1 MPKLADRVKET
12 TTTTGTGAISLGGAA
27 VGYRAFSAAFA
38 TGDTVYYCIEGGAE
52 WEVGI
57 GTLTSGSPWTLA
69 RTSILASSNAGAAVS
84 FSAGDKSVFCT
95 ASAVSFP
102 LTAPSIATL
111 GDIGSQSAGTAEAW
125 FSNGG
130 NLARFIAVVSETYG
144 AGQMAANPLAMTA
157 IANSITAM
165 GVVVESS
172 TAMDAIF
179 NASAAMVAV
188 EAVLAAV
195 VAIAAKSE
203 TLLGACQS
211 LYADLSKWVG
221 YFNWT
226 ARTLPSSSNWQS
238 VTYGNGVFVA
248 VSSTAGMIAATSPD
262 GITWTARTLPTSATW
277 YSVTYGNGRFVAT
290 ASGPTTAAAT
300 SPNGITWTTRT
311 LPSSRNWISV
321 AYGKGLFITIASS
334 LTYAA
339 TSPDG
344 ITWTARTLPSSSSW
358 KAVGYGNGI
367 FVAVAANGAA
377 AMSTL

>member
-12 TTTTGTGAISLGGAA
+12 STTTGTGAVSLGGAS
-27 VGYRAFSAAFA
+27 VGYRAFSAAFVS
-38 TGDTVYYCIEGGAE
+38 TDQVYYCIEGGAE

-57 GTLTSGSPWTLA
+57 GTLASGSPWTLA
-69 RTSILASSNAGAAVS
+69 RTAVMASSNAGALVN

-102 LTAPSIATL
+102 LTSPTIATL
-111 GDIGSQSAGTAEAW
+111 GDIGSQNAGSAEAW
-125 FSNGG
+125 FANGG
-130 NLARFIAVVSETYG
+130 NLARFIAVESETYG
-144 AGQMAANPLAMTA
+144 AGQMAANPLVMTA
-157 IANSITAM
+157 ISNSVTAM
-165 GVVVESS
+165 GVVVESN
-172 TAMDAIF
+172 TAMDAIT
-179 NASAAMVAV
+179 NASAAMTAV
-188 EAVLAAV
+188 EAVSAAV

-248 VSSTAGMIAATSPD
+248 VSSTAGTIAATSPD
-262 GITWTARTLPTSATW
+262 GITWTARTLPTSAAW
-277 YSVTYGNGRFVAT
+277 YSVTYGNGLFVAT
-290 ASGPTTAAAT
+290 ATGPSTA
-300 SPNGITWTTRT
+300 
-311 LPSSRNWISV
+311 
-321 AYGKGLFITIASS
+321 
-334 LTYAA
+334 AA

-344 ITWTARTLPSSSSW
+344 ITWTARTLLSRNWGS
-358 KAVGYGNGI
+358 VTYGNGL
-367 FVAVAANGAA
+367 FVAVASSSAS

>member
-157 IANSITAM
+157 IANSATAM

-179 NASAAMVAV
+179 TASAAMSAV
-188 EAVLAAV
+188 EAVAAACS
-195 VAIAAKSE
+195 AIAAKAE
-203 TLLGACQS
+203 RLLGACQS

-226 ARTLPSSSNWQS
+226 ARTLPSSASWS
-238 VTYGNGVFVA
+238 AVTYGNGLFVA
-248 VSSTAGMIAATSPD
+248 VASGGTVAATSPD
-262 GITWTARTLPTSATW
+262 GITWTARTLPSSASW
-277 YSVTYGNGRFVAT
+277 EAVTYGNGLFVAV
-290 ASGPTTAAAT
+290 A
-300 SPNGITWTTRT
+300 NGGT
-311 LPSSRNWISV
+311 V
-321 AYGKGLFITIASS
+321 
-334 LTYAA
+334 AA

-344 ITWTARTLPSSSSW
+344 ITWTARTLPSSSTWS
-358 KAVGYGNGI
+358 AVTYGNGI
-367 FVAVAANGAA
+367 FVAVASSSAS